1 MRQRIFPQR
10 SGPTNFHGAANISV
24 ASLHRCFDE
33 RVDYKI
39 VQFTLSLFLSAIQF
53 ILGAFS
59 PTNSYKFICE
69 VHLPACLQYGA
80 DDRPEPK
87 VKYEQVWGGGE
98 SPIL

>member
-39 VQFTLSLFLSAIQF
+39 VQFTLSLFLSAAQF

-59 PTNSYKFICE
+59 PTVYSSLFAKCT
-69 VHLPACLQYGA
+69 CLQYGA